1 MNKGMV
7 AWLPLVGAGV
17 LAGAMNAMAGGG
29 SFVTLPSLIAAGV
42 PSVAANASSTIALYP
57 GGVTSAWVY
66 RDGLRRVCG
75 VLLRPTLVA
84 TLFGGFVGALLL
96 LWTPSALFDR
106 VLPWLLL
113 LATFALAFGQ
123 SMGPALRERF
133 RAGIAVVLLIQF
145 VLGMYGGYFGGA
157 VGLMMMATWSL
168 LDEAD
173 VKALAAPRT
182 LLVSAANTVAV
193 VCFIV
198 AGIVHWPEALLVGL
212 GALVGGYL
220 GARIG
225 KKLPPILVKYATVL
239 LAAAMTLHF
248 FLRAYS

>member
-1 MNKGMV
+1 MME
-7 AWLPLVGAGV
+7 
-17 LAGAMNAMAGGG
+17 
-29 SFVTLPSLIAAGV
+29 
-42 PSVAANASSTIALYP
+42 
-57 GGVTSAWVY
+57 
-66 RDGLRRVCG
+66 
-75 VLLRPTLVA
+75 
-84 TLFGGFVGALLL
+84 
-96 LWTPSALFDR
+96 DR
-106 VLPWLLL
+106 
-113 LATFALAFGQ
+113 
-123 SMGPALRERF
+123 RERF
-133 RAGIAVVLLIQF
+133 AEER
-145 VLGMYGGYFGGA
+145 
-157 VGLMMMATWSL
+157 
-168 LDEAD
+168 
-173 VKALAAPRT
+173 P

>member
-1 MNKGMV
+1 
-7 AWLPLVGAGV
+7 
-17 LAGAMNAMAGGG
+17 
-29 SFVTLPSLIAAGV
+29 
-42 PSVAANASSTIALYP
+42 
-57 GGVTSAWVY
+57 
-66 RDGLRRVCG
+66 
-75 VLLRPTLVA
+75 
-84 TLFGGFVGALLL
+84 
-96 LWTPSALFDR
+96 WTPSALFDQ